1 MKIQSGFTLIE
12 LVVVIII
19 LGILA
24 ATAIPKFT
32 AMQSEAR
39 EATLQA
45 FLGTLKSA
53 NNLVY
58 SQAIIDEQ
66 EKLEVGSVDIGT
78 GELAITTFG
87 YIQGTEL
94 ALNKA
99 IDADFDTLWIV
110 TKYDGPAIDTG
121 FTENIDI
128 SHSGAPNDGENC
140 RINYQTPAVSGFP
153 PEYIMTVSEC

>member
-12 LVVVIII
+12 LVVVMII

-24 ATAIPKFT
+24 TTAIPKFT
-32 AMQSEAR
+32 DMQSDAR
-39 EATLQA
+39 EASLQA
-45 FLGTLKSA
+45 LLGTLESA
-53 NNLVY
+53 NSLVY
-58 SQAIIDEQ
+58 SKAIIDEQ
-66 EKLEVGSVDIGT
+66 EELEEGSVEVT
-78 GELAITTFG
+78 GDSIITTFG

-94 ALNKA
+94 ALNNA

-110 TKYDGPAIDTG
+110 TEYSGAAIDTDS
-121 FTENIDI
+121 TENIYI